1 MNIDEKVII
10 TKLDNFVQILF
21 HVRSK
26 KKKLEDKDIPV
37 NLFLSNRSLSRLLFI
52 ERY

>member
-10 TKLDNFVQILF
+10 TNLDNFVQILF
-21 HVRSK
+21 HVRS